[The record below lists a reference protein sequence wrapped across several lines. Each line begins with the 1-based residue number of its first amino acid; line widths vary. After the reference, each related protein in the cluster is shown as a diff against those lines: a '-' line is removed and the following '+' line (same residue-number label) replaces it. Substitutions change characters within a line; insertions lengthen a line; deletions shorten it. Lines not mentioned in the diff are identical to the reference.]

1 MRDTDIFSKLLGL
14 TEDWAVSSVDL
25 VPEADSVQMVVEHVG
40 RAKCPVCGKEA
51 PIYDHAEERRWR
63 HLDTMQFMT
72 FVACRVPRCN
82 CPEHGVKQLDIPW
95 SGPKSRFTQM
105 FECLAIE
112 LLKMTRCQSRTAK
125 ILRLGPWQIHLIM
138 RRAVGRGLA
147 RRNLGA
153 IHHLSIDEKS
163 FQRGHQ
169 YGSVLSDSTGRRVL
183 DVAFGRDEK
192 AARLVLDSL
201 AMPEQVRTIT
211 MDMAPSYKNAALDA
225 LPQADVIH
233 DRFHVAMILSEAI
246 DQTRRA
252 EQKKRPELKYSRF
265 VWLKNP
271 QNRSEKQHAA
281 FDLLMSLELKTA
293 QVYAFKEVLRHFF
306 EQDDV
311 QEATLLLSDWINQAR
326 KTGLPA
332 LVGAAKTIEKNF
344 KGLLNYVKWKLT
356 NGFAEGLNSMIQE
369 IKTVARGFRRF
380 ENFRIAILFFLGK
393 LELNPCKS
401 P

>member
-1 MRDTDIFSKLLGL
+1 
-14 TEDWAVSSVDL
+14 VSSVDL
-25 VPEADSVQMVVEHVG
+25 VSKVDSIQIEVEHVG
-40 RAKCPVCGKEA
+40 VVRCPVCGKEA
-51 PIYDHAEERRWR
+51 PLYDHSERRLWR

-72 FVACRVPRCN
+72 FVGCRIPRCN
-82 CPEHGVKQLDIPW
+82 CPEHGVKQLDVPW

-125 ILRLGPWQIHLIM
+125 ILRLGPCQVHLIM
-138 RRAVGRGLA
+138 QRAVERGLA
-147 RRNLGA
+147 RRNLGD

-183 DVAFGRDEK
+183 DVSFGRDEK

-201 AMPEQVRTIT
+201 VKPEEVRTIT
-211 MDMAPSYKNAALDA
+211 MDMAPSYKSAALDA
-225 LPQADVIH
+225 LPQADIIH

-246 DQTRRA
+246 DLTRRA
-252 EQKKRPELKYSRF
+252 EQKKRPELKHSRF
-265 VWLKNP
+265 IWLKNP
-271 QNRSEKQHAA
+271 ENRSDKQQSD
-281 FDLLMSLELKTA
+281 FNLLMSLELKTA

-306 EQDDV
+306 EQDEV
-311 QEATLLLSDWINQAR
+311 QEATLFLSDWINEAR
-326 KTGLPA
+326 KTKLPP
-332 LVGAAKTIEKNF
+332 LVAAAKTIEKNF

-380 ENFRIAILFFLGK
+380 ENFRVAILFFLGK
-393 LELNPCKS
+393 LELNPRKS